1 MTIIQKVLLILFPS
15 IWGVVEVGLVLR
27 DIARHQGKTNADQG
41 TRRINFIA
49 IIASITLAALLNSV
63 RIFAFPYDKAGI
75 VFFTGV
81 GLMLA
86 GMGLRYWAV
95 ITLGASFRTTV
106 ETEKGQKVIRTGPYR
121 LIRHPS
127 YAGWLLM
134 CLGYGLALQ
143 NWLSLLVMVFIPL
156 ETLLH
161 RIAVEEKVLAASLG
175 VEYSKYQ
182 QHTKRLI
189 PWVW

>member
-143 NWLSLLVMVFIPL
+143 NWLSLLVMGFIPL

-175 VEYSKYQ
+175 NEYVEYQ